1 MSALRLSEIKLLQLF
16 FFFLHV
22 TFNLQSLHLMTHYS
36 VQKTKKKQPN
46 IARLCLF
53 EDVSSTIKLV
63 KWIYRFSLNKRGQLL
78 AEAVIVTLITVCLH
92 QKHHSPV
99 GICEEANLVSKIP
112 APSIN
117 ASRIPPIAAEPTI
130 ATGPSTEKHTRR
142 SPRHKNIQKW
152 GSSGKAK

>member
-1 MSALRLSEIKLLQLF
+1 M
-16 FFFLHV
+16 
-22 TFNLQSLHLMTHYS
+22 
-36 VQKTKKKQPN
+36 
-46 IARLCLF
+46 F

-130 ATGPSTEKHTRR
+130 ATGPSTEKHT
-142 SPRHKNIQKW
+142 HVAAHVTKIYKNGEVLVKLNEMQL
-152 GSSGKAK
+152 